1 MVSSFLYDQTEDEPE
16 TYCLSKKKIEF
27 HTARLTIFQSKGL
40 SGLASLGECPHP
52 TFCPYGFRPFE
63 IKRDNLNETQWE
75 KSRCGENPESSKKKI
90 GYEYVVGLAPSQTC
104 CSLAMWRYKNPF
116 VIWVRC
122 YMKSNNST

>member
-1 MVSSFLYDQTEDEPE
+1 MVVVALVGRELYESSK
-16 TYCLSKKKIEF
+16 SKESQK
-27 HTARLTIFQSKGL
+27 
-40 SGLASLGECPHP
+40 CP
-52 TFCPYGFRPFE
+52 FCPYGSRPFE

-90 GYEYVVGLAPSQTC
+90 GYEYVVGLAPGQTC

-122 YMKSNNST
+122 YMKSNKST